1 VLLAL
6 TTGHKIGLAT
16 AAVIFVVFALMSA
29 VIIPR
34 FRPSFP
40 GRVLPLFILVTI
52 ALFVMMMTSVAV
64 FGRESEET
72 GAKEEKTATTA
83 TQTTPS
89 KATKVTVDET
99 EFKITMPSTRLKAGA
114 YEFDVKNTGKLGHDL
129 VVKGA
134 GVNTKTPV
142 FGPGKTETLAVTLK
156 PGSYNLYCS
165 VPGHKQAGMDLNI
178 TVS

>member
-16 AAVIFVVFALMSA
+16 AAAIFIVFALMSA

-34 FRPSFP
+34 FRPSSP
-40 GRVLPLFILVTI
+40 GRGLPLFVLATI

-64 FGRESEET
+64 FGRESEEA
-72 GAKEEKTATTA
+72 GAKEEKTTE

-89 KATKVTVDET
+89 KATKVTVEET

-114 YEFDVKNTGKLGHDL
+114 YQFDVKNIGKLGHDL
-129 VVKGA
+129 VVKGS